1 MLAIFYRKGLRV
13 PPKDCIFSP
22 IQFRAPQ
29 NADFLRPFSTKKKT
43 PTVRENAS
51 DKSFAV
57 SYLINTWGLSEKD
70 AVLVSTKIRL
80 ESSEKP
86 DAILNLLR
94 HYGFTHAHIPKLVK
108 RWPQILSSCPEQNL
122 TPKLEF
128 FQSIGIPLPVLADKL
143 SGEPSVLT
151 RSLKH
156 SIIPSYNYLKGLLK
170 SDERVAR
177 VFSRAPNTFGR
188 CSFGTLP
195 SNVSMLRER
204 GVPLSS
210 IVHMVNHLQTLHVG
224 KQKLEAYVD
233 LAVKMGF
240 DFSTSTFAYAMKV
253 FVELG
258 ESNMKRKM
266 DIFKKCGWSDA
277 DVAFAVRRSPSC
289 MNLSEEKIMA
299 NMSFLVKELGF
310 EPGDVAQYPVLLNL
324 SLERRM
330 RPRCVVIGILVER
343 GLLKRRKVSSLNT
356 MLKISE
362 EDFLEK
368 YVVKYEKDM
377 PELLDIYRG
386 KLSLSVPLNCFRAK
400 KSSVLTLKSSF

>member
-1 MLAIFYRKGLRV
+1 MVCF
-13 PPKDCIFSP
+13 DS
-22 IQFRAPQ
+22 IQES
-29 NADFLRPFSTKKKT
+29 LVIGPFSTKKRT

-51 DKSFAV
+51 ENSFTV

-80 ESSEKP
+80 KSSEKP
-86 DAILNLLR
+86 DAVLNLLR
-94 HYGFTHAHIPKLVK
+94 QYGFTHAHIPKLVT
-108 RWPQILSSCPEQNL
+108 RWPKVLSSCPEQNL

-128 FQSIGIPLPVLADKL
+128 FRSIGIPLPVLADKL
-143 SGEPSVLT
+143 SRQPSILT
-151 RSLKH
+151 RSLKL
-156 SIIPSYNYLKGLLK
+156 SIIPSYNFLKELLK
-170 SDERVAR
+170 SDESVAR
-177 VFSRAPNTFGR
+177 VFLQSRYNFGW
-188 CSFGTLP
+188 CSLP

-210 IVHMVNHLQTLHVG
+210 IVHMVNHLLTLNVV

-240 DFSTSTFAYAMKV
+240 DVSTRTFAYAVKV

-258 ESNMKRKM
+258 ESNLKRKM

-277 DVAFAVRRSPSC
+277 EVASAMRGSPSC
-289 MNLSEEKIMA
+289 MNVSEEKIVA

-310 EPGDVAQYPVLLNL
+310 EPGDVARCPVLLNL

-330 RPRCVVIGILVER
+330 RPRCLVVGILGER
-343 GLLKRRKVSSLNT
+343 GSLKVGKASSLST
-356 MLKISE
+356 IFRLSE
-362 EDFLEK
+362 VDFLKK
-368 YVVKYEKDM
+368 YVVKYEKDV

-386 KLSLSVPLNCFRAK
+386 NLSPSGPVKLFLGK
-400 KSSVLTLKSSF
+400 K